1 MTDEQLKS
9 ALIEVRDHMLTQFP
23 VAEKDC
29 GFSPKFHRKMRQLIE
44 MEKHPLLY
52 QMRRIVAAIL
62 IALGI
67 SGGLVLGFSEEARAE
82 IVRWFVERF
91 TNNEYRYQ
99 NNMGAIENV
108 SSYTLEGIV
117 LEEYQ
122 LVDRHEDEDTVNEAY
137 TSEKGEL
144 LIFTA
149 MNSTRKEEFYLLFDE
164 NMECQTVFVN
174 GNKAD
179 LYLSEKPDESNIIV
193 WQSANGTLLSI
204 QGFLDEDQLIEM
216 AEKIK

>member
-23 VAEKDC
+23 VAEKGC
-29 GFSPKFHRKMRQLIE
+29 EFSPKFHRKMKQLIA

-52 QMRRIVAAIL
+52 QVRRVAATIL
-62 IALGI
+62 VVLGI

-82 IVRWFVERF
+82 VIRWFAERF
-91 TNNEYRYQ
+91 MDNEYRYQ
-99 NNMGAIENV
+99 NNMGATENISV
-108 SSYTLEGIV
+108 YTLEGIV
-117 LEEYQ
+117 FEEYQ

-164 NMECQTVFVN
+164 NMESQTVYVN
-174 GNKAD
+174 GIKAD
-179 LYLSEKPDESNIIV
+179 LYLSDKPDESNIIV
-193 WQSANGTLLSI
+193 WQSANGILLSI
-204 QGFLDEDQLIEM
+204 QGFLDKNQLIEL